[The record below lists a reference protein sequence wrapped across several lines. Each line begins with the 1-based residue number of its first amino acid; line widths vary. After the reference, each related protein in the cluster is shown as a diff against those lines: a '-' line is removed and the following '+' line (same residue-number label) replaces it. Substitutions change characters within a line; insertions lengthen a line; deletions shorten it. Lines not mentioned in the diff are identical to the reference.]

1 MSPKESG
8 MSRMLFPIGIQ
19 TFSEIR
25 ENGLVYVDKT
35 EYIHNLVST
44 SKYIFL
50 SRPRRFGKS
59 ILLSTIKAFFEG
71 RRELFEGL
79 AIAEYEHDWEPH
91 PVLHF
96 DFSGNNYNSFKGFES
111 QINRIFTEFEN
122 KINQILFVSATA
134 DYSSQFAAGR
144 LIASTTISSSPINIS
159 VYL

>member
-59 ILLSTIKAFFEG
+59 LLLSTIKAFFEG

-96 DFSGNNYNSFKGFES
+96 DFSGNNYNSFKDSKARLIES
-111 QINRIFTEFEN
+111 LQNL
-122 KINQILFVSATA
+122 KINMK
-134 DYSSQFAAGR
+134 
-144 LIASTTISSSPINIS
+144 SP
-159 VYL
+159 LMMPTPLG